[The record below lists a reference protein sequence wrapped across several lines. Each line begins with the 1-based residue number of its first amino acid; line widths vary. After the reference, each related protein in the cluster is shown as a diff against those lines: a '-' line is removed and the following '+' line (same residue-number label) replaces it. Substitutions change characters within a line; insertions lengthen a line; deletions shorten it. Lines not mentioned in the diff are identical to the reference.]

1 MNSTGLCEE
10 KEKNEEN
17 TNKSKSWQSRKN
29 ACEQSN

>member
-1 MNSTGLCEE
+1 MNSTELCEE

-29 ACEQSN
+29 A

>member
-1 MNSTGLCEE
+1 MNSTELSEE

-29 ACEQSN
+29 A